1 MAVLV
6 NFPEEIKNI
15 LKTKNVNKEIM
26 ILTAIELYREN
37 KVSLGK
43 ASEIANISIK
53 EFLYE
58 LRKRGV
64 PLNYDLEELKKD
76 IEMVEKL

>member
-37 KVSLGK
+37 KVSLRK